1 MNVPFFSNQRLA
13 RDGATTNLSSLP
25 GTGPLG
31 SKPSAGVTDPSAEL
45 YIWRVVFQD
54 LGTYTEIAASVRNPV
69 VIGRSDPATGSTPEI
84 DLGHFGGQE
93 FGVSRIH
100 AIIIPTDEG
109 LCVIDLDSPN
119 GTSINGQRLSS
130 GRRYRLRTG
139 DRLELGSLK
148 LMVTDMGI
156 VPRGRTA
163 RSTITM
169 NRKAGD

>member
-13 RDGATTNLSSLP
+13 RDGATTNLSGIS
-25 GTGPLG
+25 GADSFKGQ
-31 SKPSAGVTDPSAEL
+31 SAAPAVDPSAEL
-45 YIWRVVFQD
+45 YIWRIVFQEMSSF
-54 LGTYTEIAASVRNPV
+54 TEIAASVRNPV
-69 VIGRSDPATGSTPEI
+69 VMGRADPATGSTPEI
-84 DLGHFGGQE
+84 DLGPFTGQE
-93 FGVSRIH
+93 SGVSRIH
-100 AIIIPTDEG
+100 SIIIPTDEG
-109 LCVIDLDSPN
+109 LCVIDLDTPN